1 MSHNCKKGAVMKSF
15 FSSFRILLENPDPNM
30 AKKQDMTFSGKI
42 NKWKFTTSRKLT
54 ASYICISEEI
64 FN

>member
-15 FSSFRILLENPDPNM
+15 FSSYRILLENPDPNM

-42 NKWKFTTSRKLT
+42 NK
-54 ASYICISEEI
+54 
-64 FN
+64 